1 MKSSRPEAAHPSS
14 LNVGVEVVDEKVIRL
29 ILYLI
34 LRKPLRG

>member
-1 MKSSRPEAAHPSS
+1 MQ
-14 LNVGVEVVDEKVIRL
+14 GVEVVDEKVIRL